1 MTCFLNLLSDDLLN
15 VLHASSLWGPV
26 RPRVLR
32 VLTATRESDQLRLQW
47 LLVQAA
53 RVVLSGGNG
62 GVRDTSIIWF
72 LVDCD
77 LRSIFISTIIW
88 LWRQGVTSLSKVA
101 FSRS

>member
-32 VLTATRESDQLRLQW
+32 VLTATRESDQSRLQW

-62 GVRDTSIIWF
+62 GVTLLSFGFWWIVIYEA
-72 LVDCD
+72 
-77 LRSIFISTIIW
+77 
-88 LWRQGVTSLSKVA
+88 SLSRRSSGCGGRVSLL
-101 FSRS
+101 SRR